1 MESFSALQV
10 KENYFH
16 LQMDKERLS
25 ELVGNAAATEEQV
38 MRLKQQLNF
47 RRQQL
52 FQELSEIY
60 PIVQVREVQYYKY
73 VLC

>member
-1 MESFSALQV
+1 MKSFPALQV

-38 MRLKQQLNF
+38 IRLRQQLNF